1 MELIVEA
8 LVEAARLL
16 ARLDG
21 YVFQILWRSIHVS
34 GLGLLL
40 AVAVGLPAGVALG
53 ASRFPGRRFLV
64 ALVYTGFALPPVV
77 VGLGVYLILSSEGPA
92 GGLELLFRPG
102 AMILAQAILAAPY
115 VAGITLAAVQAVP
128 HDVRIQAK
136 ALGAGR
142 WRAVGAHVRE
152 ARLGIVAAVIAG
164 FGAVIS
170 EVGAAMMVGG
180 NIVGDTRVL
189 TTAIVLE
196 TRRGNFETAL
206 ALAFILLAIVLVVNL
221 LLTRAQQ
228 GARGGRPWQRAAVER
243 PWS

>member
-1 MELIVEA
+1 VELIRDAVVEA
-8 LVEAARLL
+8 FRLL
-16 ARLDG
+16 ASLDA
-21 YVFQILWRSIHVS
+21 YVIEIVVRSAHVS
-34 GLGLLL
+34 GMALVL

-53 ASRFPGRRFLV
+53 VGRFPGRSILV
-64 ALVYTGFALPPVV
+64 SLVYTGFALPPVV
-77 VGLGVYLILSSEGPA
+77 VGLAVYLALSRDGPA
-92 GGLELLFRPG
+92 GGLELLFRPE

-115 VAGITLAAVQAVP
+115 VAGISLAAVQSVP
-128 HDVRIQAK
+128 PDVRFQAR

-142 WRAVGAHVRE
+142 ARALWTQVRE
-152 ARLGIVAAVIAG
+152 ARLGILAAVIAG

-180 NIVGDTRVL
+180 NIAGETRVL

-196 TRRGNFETAL
+196 TRRGRFETAL
-206 ALAFILLAIVLVVNL
+206 ALAVILLAIVLVVNV

-228 GARGGRPWQRAAVER
+228 GGTWARAAADR

>member
-1 MELIVEA
+1 MDLFGEA
-8 LVEAARLL
+8 LVQAARLL
-16 ARLDG
+16 VSLDT
-21 YVFQILWRSIHVS
+21 YIVQILWRSIHVS
-34 GLGLLL
+34 GLAMVL
-40 AVAVGLPAGVALG
+40 AIVTGLPVGIALG
-53 ASRFPGRRFLV
+53 VTRFPGRRFLV

-77 VGLGVYLILSSEGPA
+77 VGLVVYLALSGDGPA

-102 AMILAQAILAAPY
+102 AMIVAQAVLAAPY
-115 VAGITLAAVQAVP
+115 VAGVTLAAVQAVP
-128 HDVRIQAK
+128 ADVRLQAR

-142 WRAVGAHVRE
+142 GRALWTQVRE
-152 ARLGIVAAVIAG
+152 ARLGIVAAIIAG

-180 NIVGDTRVL
+180 NIVGETRVL

-196 TRRGNFETAL
+196 TRRGNFETAMAL
-206 ALAFILLAIVLVVNL
+206 ALILLAIVLVVNL

-228 GARGGRPWQRAAVER
+228 GASWARAASDR